1 MFLRSSLLAVPEP
14 RPRQPGG
21 GGPALSPPPRG
32 GGGTPALAHCVA
44 FRIPV
49 ALLPKS
55 PFRLLSP
62 CCCPVPE
69 PSRPYSG
76 TFGALFWN
84 LGGGVL
90 GVGPLSTRCKL
101 PCPQGYYW
109 LQSRGPETRVSCFL
123 LTAGPCMNAP
133 TLSPFSAKLGKGT
146 SSPKGENRI
155 LKLLRAFSVS

>member
-32 GGGTPALAHCVA
+32 GGHSSPGPLCG
-44 FRIPV
+44 IPDSSGPPSQIPLQ
-49 ALLPKS
+49 APLTLLLP
-55 PFRLLSP
+55 
-62 CCCPVPE
+62 C
-69 PSRPYSG
+69 SG
-76 TFGALFWN
+76 TFQALFWN
-84 LGGGVL
+84 LRGPVLESWGGVL